1 MLLEIKNLKVSSNP
15 EAEQSRYAAGGKEIL
30 KGIDLEIKQG
40 EAQVLLGPNTSGKST
55 LAQVILGNPRY
66 KTTQG
71 VIFFAGE
78 DITKLSSEKRAKLGI
93 ALTWQNPPAI
103 KGVKLSQLLE
113 KISAFKGS
121 ISTFFKFQ
129 KIGFQLIDREINV
142 DLSGGERKMSEL
154 LQVLALKPKLV
165 VFDEIDSGLDLK
177 KIKEVSEIIKKEL
190 LAKNISVLLIT
201 HSGEILKFLKPQIT
215 NVIVD
220 GRIICKGKNYKKV
233 LKTIKKYGYE
243 KCKKCHRP
251 SK

>member
-1 MLLEIKNLKVSSNP
+1 MLLEIKNLKVLGNS
-15 EAEQSRYAAGGKEIL
+15 KEIL
-30 KGIDLEIKQG
+30 KGINLDIKDG
-40 EAQVLLGPNTSGKST
+40 ETQVLLGPNASGKST
-55 LAQVILGNPRY
+55 LAQVILGNPKY
-66 KTTQG
+66 KITQG
-71 VIFFAGE
+71 IIFFAGE

-103 KGVKLSQLLE
+103 KGLKLSKLLE
-113 KISAFKGS
+113 QISVFKGS

-129 KIGFQLIDREINV
+129 KIGFQLVNREVNV

-154 LQVLALKPKLV
+154 LQVLSLRPKLV
-165 VFDEIDSGLDLK
+165 VFDEIDSGLDFK

-243 KCKKCHRP
+243 KCKKCRLL
-251 SK
+251 SDR

>member
-1 MLLEIKNLKVSSNP
+1 MLLEIKNLKVLGNS
-15 EAEQSRYAAGGKEIL
+15 KEIL
-30 KGIDLEIKQG
+30 KGINLDIKDG
-40 EAQVLLGPNTSGKST
+40 ETQVLLGPNASGKST
-55 LAQVILGNPRY
+55 LAQVILGNPKY
-66 KTTQG
+66 KITQG
-71 VIFFAGE
+71 IIFFAGE
-78 DITKLSSEKRAKLGI
+78 DITKLSSEKRAKLGM

-103 KGVKLSQLLE
+103 KGLKLSKLLE
-113 KISAFKGS
+113 QISVFKGS

-129 KIGFQLIDREINV
+129 KIGFQLVNREVNV

-154 LQVLALKPKLV
+154 LQVLSLRPKLV
-165 VFDEIDSGLDLK
+165 VFDEIDSGLDFK

-243 KCKKCHRP
+243 KCKKCRLL
-251 SK
+251 SDR